1 MKIFPTKPI
10 PTRIRPLEIMGN
22 DRDVAAPALI
32 ADTWKIVFFAFLPL
46 LLWSFL
52 ALLQEVAHAPGQV
65 MPSGSVHIIQHLE
78 GGIIEAV
85 LVRDNDLVETGQVMF
100 RLDGTQVHAELEQV
114 DARIAGLQARAIRA
128 KAFVQGEEPDFCAI
142 PGRFQGLA
150 DGQRQV
156 FANQIQSLENNKKI
170 IAAQLAQRNSELQS
184 QHNALETARGQ
195 VALTANML
203 EIRKTLLEKKAV
215 SRIVYL
221 ETLKAS
227 ETARGEVKRINK
239 QIENIRG
246 AMAEATSRLNQ
257 LVADAH
263 RAANDELTSVTN
275 ELAQVREMRHEM
287 ADRAARL
294 EIRAPVAGVAQEVNI
309 TSKVIAP
316 GGVLAKIVPVTDQMQ
331 IEVHISPQDVGRVR
345 TGSPVAIKLSSY
357 SFVYFGRV
365 MGTLTSVSPS
375 TLLDEKKQAYY
386 KGIVTLSKGYLGDVP
401 GKHPI
406 LPGMLAQV
414 DITMDKRRV
423 IEILWKPVF
432 NTIHD
437 AFKEH

>member
-1 MKIFPTKPI
+1 MKIFPVKSI
-10 PTRIRPLEIMGN
+10 PTHIRPLEIMGN

-32 ADTWKIVFFAFLPL
+32 ADTWKIVLLVFLPL
-46 LLWSFL
+46 LLWSFV
-52 ALLQEVAHAPGQV
+52 AKLQEVAHAPGQV
-65 MPSGSVHIIQHLE
+65 IPTGSVHVVQHLE
-78 GGIIEAV
+78 GGIIDEIR
-85 LVRDNDLVETGQVMF
+85 VRDNTLVEAGQVMF
-100 RLDGTQVHAELEQV
+100 RMDGTQVNAELEQV
-114 DARIAGLQARAIRA
+114 DARIAGLQARALRA
-128 KAFVQGEEPDFCAI
+128 RAFARGEEPDFSGI
-142 PGRFQGLA
+142 PERFKGLA

-156 FANQIQSLENNKKI
+156 YADQVLALENNKQVI
-170 IAAQLAQRNSELQS
+170 HAQIAQRHSERQSLQA
-184 QHNALETARGQ
+184 ALETARGQ

-227 ETARGEVKRINK
+227 ETAQGEVKRIHK
-239 QIENIRG
+239 QIENIQG
-246 AMAEATSRLNQ
+246 AIAEATSRLNQ
-257 LVADAH
+257 VEADG
-263 RAANDELTSVTN
+263 RRLANDELTSVTN
-275 ELAQVREMRHEM
+275 ELAQVREQRLEM
-287 ADRAARL
+287 VDRSARL
-294 EIRAPVAGVAQEVNI
+294 EIRAPVAGIVQEVNI

-316 GGVLAKIVPVTDQMQ
+316 GGVLAKIVPMADRMQ

-345 TGSPVAIKLSSY
+345 VGSPVAIKLSSY

-365 MGTLTSVSPS
+365 LGTLTAVSPS

-386 KGIVTLSKGYLGDVP
+386 KGIITLEKAYLGEEP
-401 GKHPI
+401 GKNPI

-414 DITMDKRRV
+414 DITLDQRRV

-432 NTIHD
+432 NTVHD